1 METPYRATADTY
13 VLPSYEPAPGFG
25 LLPVNAFLIQADEPV
40 LVDTGMPK
48 EREEFLEALWSLVH
62 PHDLR
67 WVVMTHEEK
76 DHAGNLREVLNEA
89 PNARLVTVFVGLAKL
104 LGEAPVPLERVQI
117 VNPDQ
122 SFSAGDRRLT
132 VVVPPVFD
140 SAATIGL
147 LDTKTE
153 VLFTS
158 DAFGAFVPAPAED
171 VADIPE
177 QAFGQGFALFNSA
190 NHPWTAL
197 VDRDKFA
204 GELERIRRLQPK
216 TILSTHLPPAR
227 GKTEAL
233 LSALAEIPGMDRFVG
248 PDNEAVQAMLVQVA
262 AGIH

>member
-13 VLPSYEPAPGFG
+13 VLPSYEPAPGLG
-25 LLPVNAFLIQADEPV
+25 LLPINAFLIEADEPV

-48 EREEFLEALWSLVH
+48 ERDEFLETLWSLVH

-67 WVVMTHEEK
+67 WVFMTHEEK
-76 DHAGNLREVLNEA
+76 DHAGNLREILEEA
-89 PNARLVTVFVGLAKL
+89 PNAVLVTVFVGLAKL
-104 LGEAPVPLERVQI
+104 MGEAPVPLERVQI
-117 VNPDQ
+117 VNPGE

-147 LDTKTE
+147 LDRKSE
-153 VLFTS
+153 ALFTS
-158 DAFGAFVPAPAED
+158 DAFGAFVPALAED
-171 VADIPE
+171 AADVPE
-177 QAFGQGFALFNSA
+177 QAFSEGFALFNSA

-216 TILSTHLPPAR
+216 TILSTHLPPAHGR
-227 GKTEAL
+227 TEAL
-233 LSALAEIPGMDRFVG
+233 LSAMAKIPTMERFVG
-248 PDNEAVQAMLVQVA
+248 PDNEAVQAMLAQVA